1 MFRKLFKVERWCFI
15 VSSIKCNIVS
25 CDNNTG
31 FTNECIYG
39 ITDDLIKCAE
49 SGEPMCDVLRA
60 KVLKEV
66 RNEK

>member
-1 MFRKLFKVERWCFI
+1 M
-15 VSSIKCNIVS
+15 SNIKCNIVS

-31 FTNECIYG
+31 FTKECMYG

-49 SGEPMCDVLRA
+49 SNEPMCDVLKA

-66 RNEK
+66 RNKSR

>member
-1 MFRKLFKVERWCFI
+1 M
-15 VSSIKCNIVS
+15 SNIKCNIVS

-31 FTNECIYG
+31 FTNECMYG

-49 SGEPMCDVLRA
+49 SGEPMCEVLRA

-66 RNEK
+66 KNEK